1 MHSQFTLLDSFLTQT
16 QPFWRYEA
24 FHACRAEA
32 LPWGV
37 QHPALDQWLNSLSL
51 QEIEEYKADPER
63 LTQILTQ
70 FFPLLAEI
78 KRTMTV
84 AKLPCMPS
92 LPLPKHFDKGI
103 PGRKWQ
109 QIESMGKVLIAHHQG
124 KQWLEWCSGK
134 GYLGRVLASVS
145 QQSVVSF
152 EYQAELCHSGQQEAD
167 ALKLPMHFV
176 QGDAF
181 ANDSVNLFEPVT
193 HAVALHACGDL
204 HVRMLQ
210 YATSAGVEAISFS
223 PCCYHLTHDEHYQA
237 MSSVAQNSALK
248 LTRQELRLPLQETV
262 TGGERVKRHRQQE
275 MIYRLGFDALLS
287 QQLGFSSYVSVPS
300 IQKSQ
305 LSLGFAAFCAWAS
318 KEKGI
323 SLDLE
328 CADFAYF
335 EHIGFQRFWQMERVS
350 LVQEGFR
357 RLLEIW
363 LVLDK
368 ALYLQEKGYHV
379 SVSEFCER
387 QVTPRNLV
395 VNAHRTKD

>member
-37 QHPALDQWLNSLSL
+37 QHPGLTQWLNSLSL

-70 FFPLLAEI
+70 FFPSLAEI

-84 AKLPCMPS
+84 AKLPCMPF

-109 QIESMGKVLIAHHQG
+109 QIEAMGKVLIAHHQG

-134 GYLGRVLASVS
+134 GYLGRILASVS
-145 QQSVVSF
+145 QQPVVSF

-181 ANDSVNLFEPVT
+181 ANDSLNLFEPVT

-287 QQLGFSSYVSVPS
+287 QQLGFASYVSVPS

-328 CADFAYF
+328 CVDFAYF

-368 ALYLQEKGYHV
+368 ALYLQENGYHV

-395 VNAHRTKD
+395 VNAHRAKD

>member
-37 QHPALDQWLNSLSL
+37 QHPALDQWINSLSL

-63 LTQILTQ
+63 LTQILTE
-70 FFPLLAEI
+70 FFPSLAEI
-78 KRTMTV
+78 KSTMTV
-84 AKLPCMPS
+84 AKAPCMPS
-92 LPLPKHFDKGI
+92 LSLPKHFDKGI

-109 QIESMGKVLIAHHQG
+109 QIEAMGKVLIAHHQG

-134 GYLGRVLASVS
+134 GYLGRILASVS
-145 QQSVVSF
+145 QQPVVSF
-152 EYQAELCHSGQQEAD
+152 EYQAELCYSGQQEAD
-167 ALKLPMHFV
+167 ALKLPMRFV

-181 ANDSVNLFEPVT
+181 ANDSLNLFEPVT

-237 MSSVAQNSALK
+237 MSSVVQNSALK

-328 CADFAYF
+328 CVDFAYF

-368 ALYLQEKGYHV
+368 ALYLQENGYHV

>member
-37 QHPALDQWLNSLSL
+37 QYPALDQWLNSLSL

-63 LTQILTQ
+63 LTQILTE
-70 FFPLLAEI
+70 FFPSLAEI
-78 KRTMTV
+78 KGTMTV
-84 AKLPCMPS
+84 AKPPYMPS

-109 QIESMGKVLIAHHQG
+109 QIEAMGKVLIAHHQG

-134 GYLGRVLASVS
+134 GYLGRILASVS
-145 QQSVVSF
+145 QQPVVSF

-167 ALKLPMHFV
+167 ALKLPMRFV

-181 ANDSVNLFEPVT
+181 ANDSVNLFEQVT

-237 MSSVAQNSALK
+237 MSSVAQNSVLK

-287 QQLGFSSYVSVPS
+287 QQFGFSSYVSVPS

-305 LSLGFAAFCAWAS
+305 LSLGFAAFCVWAS
-318 KEKGI
+318 KEKSI